1 MEPIC
6 SHLIG
11 RSEAFQRVNALIK
24 KIAVSSANVLVR
36 GETGTGKELAARTI
50 HYSGKRQSG
59 PFVPVNCA
67 GIPDTLFES
76 ELFGHEKGAFTNAG
90 SARTGLVT
98 AANRGTLFLDE
109 VDALSL
115 KGQAALLRFL
125 QDAQFRPVG
134 SVALRTADVRVVA
147 ASNADLEAA
156 VRARSFREDLYFR
169 LNALTVE
176 LPPLRERRSD
186 IPLLTDFFV
195 ERYRDAR
202 SEAIVVGAGARAAMA
217 AYAWPG
223 NIRELENI
231 VLRGI
236 VLAEGDQFAL
246 PEHVERAGLAAG
258 GQDDC
263 DSTPVYSGSMREICQ
278 RELRKV
284 EENYLRWLLHQTK
297 GNISAAAKKA
307 ATERR
312 HIGRK
317 LRQLGIDHLT
327 YR

>member
-1 MEPIC
+1 M
-6 SHLIG
+6 
-11 RSEAFQRVNALIK
+11 Q
-24 KIAVSSANVLVR
+24 
-36 GETGTGKELAARTI
+36 
-50 HYSGKRQSG
+50 
-59 PFVPVNCA
+59 
-67 GIPDTLFES
+67 
-76 ELFGHEKGAFTNAG
+76 GH
-90 SARTGLVT
+90 ARTGLV
-98 AANRGTLFLDE
+98 AAAHCGTLFLDE

-156 VRARSFREDLYFR
+156 VQVRSFREDLYFR
-169 LNALTVE
+169 LNALTIE
-176 LPPLRERRSD
+176 LPPLRERRAD

-195 ERYRDAR
+195 ERYRHTRGSQEIA
-202 SEAIVVGAGARAAMA
+202 VGAAARTALA

-236 VLAEGDQFAL
+236 VLAERDQFAL
-246 PEHVERAGLAAG
+246 PEHVQRAGLAAG
-258 GQDDC
+258 GQDC

-307 ATERR
+307 STERR
-312 HIGRK
+312 HMGRK